1 MAEIFKAIPEGAQR
15 IDQIVAIKRI
25 LPNIAEDREFIGMF
39 IDEAR
44 IAGQL
49 THPNICR
56 IYELGRVGADHYIAM
71 QFLWGRDLLKVMNR
85 FKRAGLLIPPPMAVF
100 IAAHAAGA
108 LHYAHNKVDASGTPL
123 HIIHRD
129 VSPQNIIVGYS
140 GQAKLIDFGVA
151 RAASQSQKTQAG
163 ILKGKFGY
171 MSPEMIRGLPVDHRS
186 DVFAMGICLH
196 EALTG
201 SRLFYGE
208 TDFATLE
215 LVRDAKIMPPSAKAP
230 GLPAQLDAIVLK
242 ALSRDADQRYQSANE
257 LAEALESFLDSH
269 YPGYGEAEVSASMG
283 EAFAHELSREKL
295 RLDAFSQMLERGE
308 LVRGAAL
315 PALPVDAPPSGERS
329 AALSDAP
336 PANRVPSAPNQF
348 PEAALPQEGDEAEAG
363 EEQTQIFFSVA
374 ELSELRE
381 LQPAADPAWRPPA
394 VSDVIMRPSSGFTAP
409 PPMPAPSFATLTPSG
424 TYPRRVEEGQARAGV
439 DSEGRRNEAGIHTQ
453 TLSGYEADS
462 TESMLARANRHRGTV
477 RTSLLAVAA
486 LAVAA
491 AGYSAV
497 SLGTR
502 RSATLEIGAVGD
514 ADALVRVD
522 GVVRG
527 NPPLSVDG
535 LSPGIH
541 SVEIEASGY
550 EVAHADVSVEAG
562 STREL
567 NLVLARRAAPRV
579 DAVLTQPTATVPTP
593 VGPEATTSAG
603 LRPVPPL
610 RPLLPRPPTRPVA
623 PVAPAG
629 TAAVGAEAA
638 AADTQ
643 AEAAPSPTAAAAP
656 APAAG
661 GETQMGESIN
671 AEAAAAGEGE
681 LLISTVP
688 WSRVIIDGND
698 TGRDTPVRALR
709 VAAGDHTILLRTP
722 EGDEHSV
729 AVSVVAG
736 KTVRIIRRFQ

>member
-1 MAEIFKAIPEGAQR
+1 MAGIFKAIPEGAQR
-15 IDQIVAIKRI
+15 LDQIVAIKRI

-44 IAGQL
+44 VAGQL

-85 FKRAGLLIPPPMAVF
+85 YKRAGLLIPPPMAVF
-100 IAAHAAGA
+100 VAAHAAGA
-108 LHYAHNKVDASGTPL
+108 LHYAHNKVDASGVPL

-129 VSPQNIIVGYS
+129 VSPQNIVVGYS
-140 GQAKLIDFGVA
+140 GQTKLIDFGVA

-215 LVRDAKIMPPSAKAP
+215 LVRDAKIVAPSAKVP
-230 GLPAQLDAIVLK
+230 GLPPELDAIVLK
-242 ALSRDADQRYQSANE
+242 ALSRDADQRYQSANQ
-257 LAEALESFLDSH
+257 LAEALEQFLESH
-269 YPGYGEAEVSASMG
+269 YPGYGEAEVSISMR

-295 RLDAFSQMLERGE
+295 RLDAFGEMLERGD
-308 LVRGAAL
+308 LVRGAPL
-315 PALPVDAPPSGERS
+315 PALPLDAPPSGERS
-329 AALSDAP
+329 AAPSDAP
-336 PANRVPSAPNQF
+336 PPGPSSSPHSMADS
-348 PEAALPQEGDEAEAG
+348 ASASEGDDSELN
-363 EEQTQIFFSVA
+363 EEQTQIFFSAA
-374 ELSELRE
+374 ELSELRQME
-381 LQPAADPAWRPPA
+381 PPPEPAWRPPVA
-394 VSDVIMRPSSGFTAP
+394 SDVIMRQSSGLTAP

-424 TYPRRVEEGQARAGV
+424 TFPRRSEDLSRAPITAPL
-439 DSEGRRNEAGIHTQ
+439 SRRNEAGIQTQ
-453 TLSGYEADS
+453 TIRAYEGDPD
-462 TESMLARANRHRGTV
+462 EARPAHTGRHHGTV
-477 RTSLLAVAA
+477 RSSLLAVAA
-486 LAVAA
+486 LALAA

-502 RSATLEIGAVGD
+502 RTATLEIGAVAD

-527 NPPLSVDG
+527 NPPLSVEG
-535 LSPGIH
+535 LAVGVH
-541 SVEIEASGY
+541 SVEVEAAGF
-550 EVAHADVSVEAG
+550 ELARADVSVEAG
-562 STREL
+562 GTHEV

-579 DAVLTQPTATVPTP
+579 DTLAQPGPQPTATSTALPPT
-593 VGPEATTSAG
+593 EH
-603 LRPVPPL
+603 PVPALL
-610 RPLLPRPPTRPVA
+610 RPLPSGRVFKPRPEGAVLPAPSAPTSAPA
-623 PVAPAG
+623 PVAADIAPEVESTPAI
-629 TAAVGAEAA
+629 
-638 AADTQ
+638 D
-643 AEAAPSPTAAAAP
+643 PAP
-656 APAAG
+656 APPPT
-661 GETQMGESIN
+661 GETQTGEAIN
-671 AEAAAAGEGE
+671 AEAAAVNEGE

-688 WSRVIIDGND
+688 WSRVIIDGVD

-722 EGDEHSV
+722 EGEEHSV

-736 KTVRIIRRFQ
+736 KTVRIIRRF